1 MAQAYTAPTW
11 TDGSGEG
18 ISASNLQAISNALQG
33 IVQGTDKAI
42 HNIAINGSTIT
53 FTFVD
58 GTIET
63 AQAVNLKGI
72 SSVEKTSTSG
82 RVDTYTITF
91 TDGTTSTFTVTNGEQ
106 GYDDLAYHVD
116 ADLITDVG
124 NNDYIPI
131 YSTIQSTSGEK
142 QITISDLKRNIVT
155 PVVSGKADLTL
166 IAPIQTTLTASKAY
180 AVGEQ
185 FVYNQ
190 VLYKVTQAIA
200 NGAAITIGTNAVV
213 AGSITEQMRTS
224 VIASVTADGAK
235 TYTQLFNELY
245 TAVFDNGYTLNDMF
259 ASMLYFGN
267 SVCNCSGA
275 VQSTGQ
281 LNYTNALV
289 LTSNGIDMFTI
300 RMKSTGSSIIEVTT
314 TDAGFNY
321 QSLDSVKPASGTK
334 INIYL

>member
-166 IAPIQTTLTASKAY
+166 IAPVQTTLTASKAY

-200 NGAAITIGTNAVV
+200 QGAQITIGTNAVL
-213 AGSITEQMRTS
+213 AGSVTEQHLKYIDIDYSGTIVNDQDQGQYYKAITITS
-224 VIASVTADGAK
+224 QFPTGAQPVNVIYLGGYDGCIRFG
-235 TYTQLFNELY
+235 LFVNDDLSYIGLILFSTKLY
-245 TAVFDNGYTLNDMF
+245 TVP
-259 ASMLYFGN
+259 
-267 SVCNCSGA
+267 
-275 VQSTGQ
+275 
-281 LNYTNALV
+281 TNRKAR
-289 LTSNGIDMFTI
+289 IFYYI
-300 RMKSTGSSIIEVTT
+300 
-314 TDAGFNY
+314 
-321 QSLDSVKPASGTK
+321 
-334 INIYL
+334 